1 MACRELIKITG
12 IDNIESKQSLIKFLI
27 NLDSRQWKNLKNN
40 DARLMQ
46 IISNVVYLPEEG
58 KALTQED
65 KIHLKA
71 VQQQINLLA
80 NKFENIKGDDLNKLL
95 KIFELP
101 ATSQDESISQEQS
114 IDTSTQQILA
124 TIKAQQKELVV
135 TN

>member
-40 DARLMQ
+40 DARLIQ

-124 TIKAQQKELVV
+124 TKL
-135 TN
+135 